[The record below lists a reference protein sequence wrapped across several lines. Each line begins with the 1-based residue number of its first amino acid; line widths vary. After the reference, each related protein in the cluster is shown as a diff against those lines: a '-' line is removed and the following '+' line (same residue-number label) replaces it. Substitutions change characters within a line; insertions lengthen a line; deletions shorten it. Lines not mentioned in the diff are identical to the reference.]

1 MVEKEGFFML
11 QTAYYGVANRLER
24 IDFPSIW
31 PGFSSGSFA
40 LFQEKLA
47 CLSGQLVPRPPE
59 FRGNTSI
66 LWQGSPLAIWNL
78 EQEMDLDQLA
88 SYLVHELFHAHQLAS
103 GETRFPQDIRLA
115 LSPAPLPSLASRLQ
129 EGRLLAQAASAG
141 PEAAQAHLTD
151 FCALRRQRQERPEC
165 LQECLVET
173 VEGTAEFVGLQALR
187 TLSPEKYQRELD
199 RYRALL
205 QQPGPLLTDARRM
218 AYYTGALTLL
228 SARRAGLDLRH
239 PLPGQSQPLFSFL
252 NRLLPS
258 VPPPP
263 LSSEALEEAAALAE
277 QEDRTHHQ
285 AVARFLEQTPRD
297 RAGPFR
303 ICGYDPM
310 NQFAVDGKL
319 FCTHFL
325 ALQDPNTGSILSL
338 PGQSLLILTPGSAEL
353 AEGVYHR

>member
-1 MVEKEGFFML
+1 M
-11 QTAYYGVANRLER
+11 
-24 IDFPSIW
+24 
-31 PGFSSGSFA
+31 
-40 LFQEKLA
+40 
-47 CLSGQLVPRPPE
+47 
-59 FRGNTSI
+59 
-66 LWQGSPLAIWNL
+66 
-78 EQEMDLDQLA
+78 
-88 SYLVHELFHAHQLAS
+88 
-103 GETRFPQDIRLA
+103 
-115 LSPAPLPSLASRLQ
+115 PSLASRLQ

-187 TLSPEKYQRELD
+187 ALSPEKYQRELD

-285 AVARFLEQTPRD
+285 AVARFLEQTPRY

-338 PGQSLLILTPGSAEL
+338 PGQSLLILTPGSTEL

>member
-1 MVEKEGFFML
+1 ML
-11 QTAYYGVANRLER
+11 QTAYYEVANRLER

-40 LFQEKLA
+40 LYQEKLA
-47 CLSGQLVPRPPE
+47 CVSGQLVPRPPE
-59 FRGNTSI
+59 FRGNTAI

-228 SARRAGLDLRH
+228 SARRADWTCAIPYLGKA
-239 PLPGQSQPLFSFL
+239 S
-252 NRLLPS
+252 
-258 VPPPP
+258 
-263 LSSEALEEAAALAE
+263 LSS
-277 QEDRTHHQ
+277 
-285 AVARFLEQTPRD
+285 P
-297 RAGPFR
+297 
-303 ICGYDPM
+303 
-310 NQFAVDGKL
+310 
-319 FCTHFL
+319 
-325 ALQDPNTGSILSL
+325 S
-338 PGQSLLILTPGSAEL
+338 
-353 AEGVYHR
+353 

>member
-1 MVEKEGFFML
+1 ML
-11 QTAYYGVANRLER
+11 QTAYYEVANRLER

-40 LFQEKLA
+40 LYQEKLA
-47 CLSGQLVPRPPE
+47 CVSGQLVPRPPE
-59 FRGNTSI
+59 FRGNTAI

-115 LSPAPLPSLASRLQ
+115 LSPAPLPSLASRLR

-218 AYYTGALTLL
+218 AYPPGALTLL
-228 SARRAGLDLRH
+228 SARRGIGPAPSPTWAKPASL
-239 PLPGQSQPLFSFL
+239 
-252 NRLLPS
+252 LLPEPS
-258 VPPPP
+258 TSLRSTSPLVLRSPGGGRRPGRTRGPDPPPGRSP
-263 LSSEALEEAAALAE
+263 IPGAN
-277 QEDRTHHQ
+277 
-285 AVARFLEQTPRD
+285 PRY
-297 RAGPFR
+297 RAGP
-303 ICGYDPM
+303 
-310 NQFAVDGKL
+310 
-319 FCTHFL
+319 
-325 ALQDPNTGSILSL
+325 L
-338 PGQSLLILTPGSAEL
+338 PHLRL
-353 AEGVYHR
+353 

>member
-1 MVEKEGFFML
+1 ML

-141 PEAAQAHLTD
+141 PEAEIGRAS
-151 FCALRRQRQERPEC
+151 CRER
-165 LQECLVET
+165 V
-173 VEGTAEFVGLQALR
+173 
-187 TLSPEKYQRELD
+187 
-199 RYRALL
+199 
-205 QQPGPLLTDARRM
+205 
-218 AYYTGALTLL
+218 
-228 SARRAGLDLRH
+228 
-239 PLPGQSQPLFSFL
+239 
-252 NRLLPS
+252 
-258 VPPPP
+258 
-263 LSSEALEEAAALAE
+263 
-277 QEDRTHHQ
+277 
-285 AVARFLEQTPRD
+285 
-297 RAGPFR
+297 
-303 ICGYDPM
+303 
-310 NQFAVDGKL
+310 
-319 FCTHFL
+319 
-325 ALQDPNTGSILSL
+325 
-338 PGQSLLILTPGSAEL
+338 
-353 AEGVYHR
+353 

>member
-1 MVEKEGFFML
+1 
-11 QTAYYGVANRLER
+11 
-24 IDFPSIW
+24 
-31 PGFSSGSFA
+31 
-40 LFQEKLA
+40 
-47 CLSGQLVPRPPE
+47 
-59 FRGNTSI
+59 
-66 LWQGSPLAIWNL
+66 
-78 EQEMDLDQLA
+78 
-88 SYLVHELFHAHQLAS
+88 
-103 GETRFPQDIRLA
+103 
-115 LSPAPLPSLASRLQ
+115 
-129 EGRLLAQAASAG
+129 
-141 PEAAQAHLTD
+141 
-151 FCALRRQRQERPEC
+151 
-165 LQECLVET
+165 
-173 VEGTAEFVGLQALR
+173 
-187 TLSPEKYQRELD
+187 
-199 RYRALL
+199 
-205 QQPGPLLTDARRM
+205 M

-285 AVARFLEQTPRD
+285 AVARFLEQTPRY